1 MLDTVVLTLARPW
14 FEIVE
19 PERFSPSANVLL
31 LPHYSVRS
39 RGKFACVLNSTKAD
53 RQTGRYWPR
62 LALIRQRISS
72 EWALRSGSSFPRL
85 NSCSATTS
93 MNSNV
98 RFRYILAALHQALTS
113 MGIQLSREALRR
125 APISAIHYSK
135 NIPLTDYSTCSM
147 AISDLQRIDLTK
159 RLDLSRTDY
168 RNEGHAIRYHANSF
182 EVIFYDKL
190 KDLAQG
196 LYSEK
201 RGLEQDYVVQEE
213 IFRGLA
219 SLPKEVQILRMEVR
233 LGTRR
238 KIKSVL
244 RCIGIDTDPT
254 FKALFDA
261 SIAKSVLAHF
271 WSPIRAQLPLIGA
284 ARSNRPEE
292 ILATLGTAG
301 NGKAAP
307 GKISATAWLH
317 GARWLGWSSS
327 CRGRIEPLLQPSL
340 MATLQTRIEDAF
352 LGQSCRLHGVEPSGR
367 SIGPVRTSAVEDLS
381 SLGYRKKRGPR
392 RRLIK
397 KNALHA
403 TPRLLFPPPD
413 HLGGG
418 GTTGFRPVAVN
429 GAGRNEPASG

>member
-14 FEIVE
+14 FEIIE

-31 LPHYSVRS
+31 LPRYSVRS
-39 RGKFACVLNSTKAD
+39 RGKFACVLNPTKTD

-72 EWALRSGSSFPRL
+72 DWALALRIEF
-85 NSCSATTS
+85 SAPKLVFANNFDELQTCDFAR
-93 MNSNV
+93 V
-98 RFRYILAALHQALTS
+98 LAALHQALTS

-190 KDLAQG
+190 KDLEQA
-196 LYSEK
+196 LHSEK

-301 NGKAAP
+301 NGKVTP
-307 GKISATAWLH
+307 GKILQQLGCMVLVGSVGVRGAGAALSRYCSRRSWQRYKRELKTLSLAKAAGYTGLNQVDEALARFEPLRLKTFQVSATARSV
-317 GARWLGWSSS
+317 ARG
-327 CRGRIEPLLQPSL
+327 
-340 MATLQTRIEDAF
+340 D
-352 LGQSCRLHGVEPSGR
+352 V
-367 SIGPVRTSAVEDLS
+367 
-381 SLGYRKKRGPR
+381 
-392 RRLIK
+392 
-397 KNALHA
+397 
-403 TPRLLFPPPD
+403 
-413 HLGGG
+413 
-418 GTTGFRPVAVN
+418 
-429 GAGRNEPASG
+429 

>member
-14 FEIVE
+14 FEIIE

-31 LPHYSVRS
+31 LPRYSVRS
-39 RGKFACVLNSTKAD
+39 RGKFACVLNPTKTD

-72 EWALRSGSSFPRL
+72 DWALALRIEF
-85 NSCSATTS
+85 SAPKLVFANNFDELQTCDFARVLS
-93 MNSNV
+93 
-98 RFRYILAALHQALTS
+98 ALHQALTS
-113 MGIQLSREALRR
+113 MGIQLSREALRS
-125 APISAIHYSK
+125 ASISAIHYSK

-190 KDLAQG
+190 KDLEQA
-196 LYSEK
+196 LHSEK
-201 RGLEQDYVVQEE
+201 RGLEKDYVVQEE

-254 FKALFDA
+254 FNALFDA
-261 SIAKSVLAHF
+261 SIAKSVLDHF
-271 WSPIRAQLPLIGA
+271 WSPIRAQLPLVGA

-292 ILATLGTAG
+292 MLAILAG
-301 NGKAAP
+301 NRKVTP
-307 GKISATAWLH
+307 GKILQQLGCMVLVGSVGVRGAGAALSRYCSRRSWQRYKRELKVLSLAKAAAYSGLSQVDGALARFEPLRLKTFQVSATARSV
-317 GARWLGWSSS
+317 ARG
-327 CRGRIEPLLQPSL
+327 
-340 MATLQTRIEDAF
+340 D
-352 LGQSCRLHGVEPSGR
+352 V
-367 SIGPVRTSAVEDLS
+367 
-381 SLGYRKKRGPR
+381 
-392 RRLIK
+392 
-397 KNALHA
+397 
-403 TPRLLFPPPD
+403 
-413 HLGGG
+413 
-418 GTTGFRPVAVN
+418 
-429 GAGRNEPASG
+429 

>member
-14 FEIVE
+14 FEIIE

-39 RGKFACVLNSTKAD
+39 RGKFACVLNPTKAD

-72 EWALRSGSSFPRL
+72 EWALALRIEF
-85 NSCSATTS
+85 SAPKLVFANNFDELQTCDFAR
-93 MNSNV
+93 V
-98 RFRYILAALHQALTS
+98 LAALHQALTS

-190 KDLAQG
+190 KDLAQA

-254 FKALFDA
+254 FEALFDA

-301 NGKAAP
+301 NGKVTP
-307 GKISATAWLH
+307 GKILQQLGCTVLVGSVGVRGAGAALSRYCSRRSWQRYKRELKTLSLAKAGYTGLNQVDEALARFEPLRLKTFQVSATASNVARS
-317 GARWLGWSSS
+317 GA
-327 CRGRIEPLLQPSL
+327 
-340 MATLQTRIEDAF
+340 
-352 LGQSCRLHGVEPSGR
+352 
-367 SIGPVRTSAVEDLS
+367 
-381 SLGYRKKRGPR
+381 
-392 RRLIK
+392 
-397 KNALHA
+397 
-403 TPRLLFPPPD
+403 
-413 HLGGG
+413 
-418 GTTGFRPVAVN
+418 
-429 GAGRNEPASG
+429 